1 MGLEFLSR
9 FEETTAARRFI
20 IMQKK
25 KKLVLSCLTSN
36 YFYASEIKT
45 KPEYNVVHRVW
56 KADDENLSSIEKKEI
71 VENL

>member
-20 IMQKK
+20 IMQK

-71 VENL
+71 GENL